1 MKKVITFEGTEEQFA
16 KMQLN
21 SYNFATEDLPKV
33 IETRVYVV
41 DSSTHNTSSLS
52 DSQFQ
57 ILAEEYGEVYSL
69 IGFQYVLN
77 RDKIRFISDEIRFIN
92 VEL

>member
-1 MKKVITFEGTEEQFA
+1 MKKVISFEGTEEQFA

-21 SYNFATEDLPKV
+21 SYNFPTEELPKV

-41 DSSTHNTSSLS
+41 DGSTHNTSSLS

-57 ILAEEYGEVYSL
+57 ILAEGLGMVYSL
-69 IGFQYVLN
+69 KGFQKAFNN
-77 RDKIRFISDEIRFIN
+77 REFFFITDEIRFIN

>member
-1 MKKVITFEGTEEQFA
+1 MKKVISFEGTEEQFA

-21 SYNFATEDLPKV
+21 SYNFPTEELPKV

-41 DSSTHNTSSLS
+41 DGLTHNTSSLS

-57 ILAEEYGEVYSL
+57 ILAEGLGTVYSL
-69 IGFQYVLN
+69 NGFQLDFN
-77 RDKIRFISDEIRFIN
+77 NGRISYLDEIRFIN